1 MKQQSRTVPRR
12 RQSVSPTPRHLPLV
26 DILIDTQAELQELV
40 VASGLKVLEAMLEE
54 DRAAVCGPRYA
65 HQPARQAYRTGHTP
79 SQVVLGG
86 RKVAIRRPRARRAGE
101 EVPLPTARA
110 FANADPLNRRVVDQ
124 MLIGVATRQDARS
137 LEPLGADVTTR
148 GTSKRAVSRRFVAQ
162 TQAQLDAWRA
172 TPLDALD
179 LVGLLIDGVHVG
191 GHCIVVA
198 LGIDK
203 MGAKHP
209 LGLWEGATE
218 NATVCQGLL
227 TDLGS
232 RGLRTDRSLLVIVD
246 GAKALDTAVTQ
257 TFGRAALV
265 QRCQVHKGRNILE
278 HLPEAQRPWVKA
290 VLTPRRMLSVPRAS
304 PPEYNDGCA
313 TDFRVALERLVV
325 VDVHTGLGRFGR
337 DTVLVSAADEG
348 TALFASLRE
357 TFGDPVR
364 STDPRRGPAYRVRGA
379 YDDLYPRALPQA
391 TVHFVAQEFGTYR
404 AVRVLSALRAEN
416 RWHHYG
422 AGSIDHRTKRD
433 LAEVFAPADESW
445 RSAVLR
451 RGRVVIGQALALGTA
466 PTTDTKR
473 TPRG

>member
-1 MKQQSRTVPRR
+1 MRS
-12 RQSVSPTPRHLPLV
+12 
-26 DILIDTQAELQELV
+26 
-40 VASGLKVLEAMLEE
+40 KVHPKYKTKY
-54 DRAAVCGPRYA
+54 RVGNWS
-65 HQPARQAYRTGHTP
+65 AYE
-79 SQVVLGG
+79 Q
-86 RKVAIRRPRARRAGE
+86 
-101 EVPLPTARA
+101 
-110 FANADPLNRRVVDQ
+110 
-124 MLIGVATRQDARS
+124 
-137 LEPLGADVTTR
+137 
-148 GTSKRAVSRRFVAQ
+148 
-162 TQAQLDAWRA
+162 
-172 TPLDALD
+172 
-179 LVGLLIDGVHVG
+179 
-191 GHCIVVA
+191 
-198 LGIDK
+198 
-203 MGAKHP
+203 
-209 LGLWEGATE
+209 
-218 NATVCQGLL
+218 
-227 TDLGS
+227 
-232 RGLRTDRSLLVIVD
+232 
-246 GAKALDTAVTQ
+246 
-257 TFGRAALV
+257 ALV
-265 QRCQVHKGRNILE
+265 QRGDVTLWLSADATDAWRPSPSGRPGAPDKFSPMPADYFSPDYLTARSLFRQAVKRADGQLISLELAATDPGGDHLTIDVAWFGAEHPSNAVVHSSGIHGVEGFAGSAIQLQWLDEGMPEVSDDSAIVLLHVLNPYGMAWLRRVNENNVDLNRNFLSPGE
-278 HLPEAQRPWVKA
+278 PYTGAPEGYEALDALLNP
-290 VLTPRRMLSVPRAS
+290 TS
-304 PPEYNDGCA
+304 PPAREFFSLRVGWA
-313 TDFRVALERLVV
+313 IVRRGIPAFRQAVAGGQYVNPRGLFFGGSHLEAGPRLIQQFVQSRLAAVERLVV

-422 AGSIDHRTKRD
+422 AGSINHRTKRD